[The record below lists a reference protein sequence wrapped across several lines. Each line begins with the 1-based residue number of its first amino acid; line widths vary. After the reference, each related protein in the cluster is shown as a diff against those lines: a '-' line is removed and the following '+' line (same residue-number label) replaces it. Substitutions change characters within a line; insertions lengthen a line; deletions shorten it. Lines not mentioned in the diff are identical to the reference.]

1 MFSTSLSRAT
11 GSKDYGGEEE
21 PGAEIVVQAA
31 ESRQATR
38 EKCGIATT
46 LILWKLSAVP
56 IFELVA
62 ADIGASIRKNN
73 NGRSNG
79 IP

>member
-1 MFSTSLSRAT
+1 MVERRSR
-11 GSKDYGGEEE
+11 
-21 PGAEIVVQAA
+21 GAEIVVQAA
-31 ESRQATR
+31 ESRRATR
-38 EKCGIATT
+38 EKCGIATA

>member
-1 MFSTSLSRAT
+1 VT
-11 GSKDYGGEEE
+11 GSKESKDCGGEEE

-38 EKCGIATT
+38 EKCGIVAA
-46 LILWKLSAVP
+46 LILAKQSAVP
-56 IFELVA
+56 IIEMIA
-62 ADIGASIRKNN
+62 ADIGASLRKNN

-79 IP
+79 IPHRVV